1 VRGVAVGGALV
12 ASSATACSL
21 TTPQQL
27 ARVQQQPI
35 APPWLVGRRP
45 TASSVVALEN
55 QVDGT
60 LTAVDGVVA
69 AALLRGRPGGI
80 AASGSKRGSSFSQP
94 SADPRRRLYSSGSG
108 AVALSGRSRVATLD
122 AIDGVG
128 VEGGADSLQL
138 ERRSDRS
145 GSSSNEWAGAAG
157 GALPTAPIID
167 DAVAA
172 VAAAAAAAATAAVSP
187 ACGTTEVFS
196 NLERNTSV
204 ERAAAA
210 VAAVMD
216 APLVAAAATATAAA
230 FDAKS
235 AAVAAAAA
243 AAAAALVAHRQ
254 RRAACTSGGIGVHR
268 DTPRALSTDE
278 LVGASISHAEPAVL
292 GSTTPRAALA
302 EAESAAAAE
311 VDDALEMKS
320 IVAIDASAP
329 TSSTGTAATATDIA
343 AAALLGGR
351 SLSSAIVYGVSYR
364 LSFNHAAS
372 LSPEEAAALVSAA
385 GVLPAQ
391 IAAVGGALLAQAQ
404 RAEARR
410 AAAAAADRAV
420 NVAMPSR
427 ALAAAAAA
435 DTAAAAV
442 VCRMTRWS
450 PLAVSTVALGFGP
463 AASGSGAA
471 PQPPVFAH
479 SAPTVSP
486 ASSVA
491 TTLPSGVTAAAAAA
505 TGSAL
510 LQSQLAVSLSAATTS
525 S

>member
-1 VRGVAVGGALV
+1 
-12 ASSATACSL
+12 
-21 TTPQQL
+21 
-27 ARVQQQPI
+27 VQQQPI

-204 ERAAAA
+204 ERAA

-278 LVGASISHAEPAVL
+278 LVGASVSHAEPAVL

-302 EAESAAAAE
+302 EAESAAVAE

-351 SLSSAIVYGVSYR
+351 SLSCAIVYGVSYR

>member
-1 VRGVAVGGALV
+1 
-12 ASSATACSL
+12 
-21 TTPQQL
+21 
-27 ARVQQQPI
+27 VQQQPI

-187 ACGTTEVFS
+187 ACGTAEVFS

-210 VAAVMD
+210 VAAAMD
-216 APLVAAAATATAAA
+216 APAVDASALVAAAATATAAA

-278 LVGASISHAEPAVL
+278 LVGATVSHAEPAVL

-302 EAESAAAAE
+302 EAESAAVAE

-329 TSSTGTAATATDIA
+329 TSCTTTAATATDIA

-351 SLSSAIVYGVSYR
+351 SLSCAIVYGVSYR

-385 GVLPAQ
+385 GALPTQ

-410 AAAAAADRAV
+410 AAAAAADRV
-420 NVAMPSR
+420 GNVAMPSR

-435 DTAAAAV
+435 DNAAAAV

-450 PLAVSTVALGFGP
+450 PLVVSTVALGFAP

-471 PQPPVFAH
+471 PQPPAH

-486 ASSVA
+486 ASSVDGLRA
-491 TTLPSGVTAAAAAA
+491 FTVAA
-505 TGSAL
+505 GS
-510 LQSQLAVSLSAATTS
+510 VG
-525 S
+525 